1 MTRDVDLPFNNEE
14 IKQRLSERGQ
24 YANRTNALK
33 VWEKTAPKQ
42 ERTTFEAYVR
52 NWLLLRDD
60 GHNIGWK
67 AFSELCCEDIPSF
80 DVAHQALKGALSE
93 RIKRL

>member
-1 MTRDVDLPFNNEE
+1 MTQDVDED
-14 IKQRLSERGQ
+14 IKQRLAKRGQ
-24 YANRTNALK
+24 YASRTNALQ
-33 VWEKTAPKQ
+33 VWERTAPKK
-42 ERTTFEAYVR
+42 ERAMFEAYVR

>member
-1 MTRDVDLPFNNEE
+1 MTRDVDLPLANEE

-42 ERTTFEAYVR
+42 ERATFEAYVR

-67 AFSELCCEDIPSF
+67 AFSELCREDIPSF

>member
-1 MTRDVDLPFNNEE
+1 MTRDVDLSMADEE
-14 IKQRLSERGQ
+14 IK
-24 YANRTNALK
+24 
-33 VWEKTAPKQ
+33 
-42 ERTTFEAYVR
+42 AYVR